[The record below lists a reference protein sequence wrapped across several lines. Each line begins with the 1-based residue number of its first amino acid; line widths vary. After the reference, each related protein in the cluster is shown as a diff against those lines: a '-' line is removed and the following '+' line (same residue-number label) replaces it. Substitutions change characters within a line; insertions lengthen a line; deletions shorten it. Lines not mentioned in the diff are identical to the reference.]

1 MDPHKS
7 YEMQCAVCT
16 AVVWIDCTYPIHIS
30 NELNINL
37 SVTQVWLV
45 ALLLLLLLPVFYFFF
60 HFHSFNRS
68 AVFFS
73 LPDYYIA
80 WNGMVVNRVCLWTLL
95 IPLLFFCVCV
105 CLFQPGCRTSYII
118 GYTQT
123 TEWTV
128 RSTSQLNLRIRRRK
142 RLVRPWSAQCMV
154 CMNIAKK
161 YQNTNEQKTKKRR
174 NKLRTRGARTQN

>member
-1 MDPHKS
+1 MKCNV
-7 YEMQCAVCT
+7 QCALQLCESTARIPFIYQMSWTSTLASLRYGSSLCCCCCLYFIFSSISIPSIAQPSFFLFLIIISHEMVWSLIVFVC
-16 AVVWIDCTYPIHIS
+16 
-30 NELNINL
+30 ELFSFL
-37 SVTQVWLV
+37 CC
-45 ALLLLLLLPVFYFFF
+45 FF
-60 HFHSFNRS
+60 
-68 AVFFS
+68 
-73 LPDYYIA
+73 
-80 WNGMVVNRVCLWTLL
+80 
-95 IPLLFFCVCV
+95 VCV

-154 CMNIAKK
+154 CINIAKK